1 MQHRPSDETL
11 AKLGSLEHELFVLE
25 AFGDVTNARYCQLL
39 TVSNIATFVH
49 LNFPDLIPN
58 DNPNGTHP
66 SDHTVAKIFRIHYHL
81 DQEVRRVYFRH
92 VAQYV

>member
-1 MQHRPSDETL
+1 MKIRLNDETL
-11 AKLGSLEHELFVLE
+11 AKLGSLKHELFVLE
-25 AFGDVTNARYCQLL
+25 AFGDVHNSRYNQLL

-49 LNFPDLIPN
+49 LNFPELVPG

-66 SDHTVAKIFRIHYHL
+66 SDHTVAKVFRIHYFL
-81 DQEVRRVYFRH
+81 DQEVRQVYFKH